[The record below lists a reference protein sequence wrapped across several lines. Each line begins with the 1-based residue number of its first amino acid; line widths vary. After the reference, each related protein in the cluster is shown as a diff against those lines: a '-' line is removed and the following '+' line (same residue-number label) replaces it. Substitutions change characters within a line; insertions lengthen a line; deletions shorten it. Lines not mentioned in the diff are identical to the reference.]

1 MFPSNSSD
9 TKMITQKTYCHLA
22 LFVILSGASP
32 LVSQSGDAE
41 HHQHPDASTPAHK
54 HEQSMPGMN
63 MDSNDDQAMAQPE
76 TFVEEI
82 LHHATPGTSAEP
94 NSTQEPM
101 LMRNAGSWLL
111 MFHGV
116 LFLNA
121 EQQSGPRGY
130 DKVFSTN
137 WFMPM
142 VQRRIGRG
150 QLTLRTMV
158 SLDPATVTNRFYPE
172 LFQQGETAFGKPI
185 NDGQHPHEFFM
196 EIAALYDHKI
206 GEHGLLSFYAAPV
219 GDPAMGPAAFEH
231 RVTASENPLA
241 ALGHH
246 LEDSTHIANDVVTG
260 GVTYK
265 SVRLEASGFHG
276 REPDEFRWNVDSGA
290 IDSWSTRLTFQPGKN
305 WSAQYSIA
313 HLSSPEQLH
322 ANEDVRRMTA
332 SVMYNRPLNDGS
344 WSSLLLWGRNH
355 ILQSGENFNGYLLE
369 STLRFAKRNAIWG
382 RVENVDRT
390 TELLLGKNPEPAGF
404 DETFLARVQAYSVG
418 YDRDFSIV
426 PRLSTAL
433 GAQVTFYQKPGFLT
447 PIYGEHPAGVIVFL
461 RIRPVGSMHMHH

>member
-1 MFPSNSSD
+1 M
-9 TKMITQKTYCHLA
+9 
-22 LFVILSGASP
+22 
-32 LVSQSGDAE
+32 
-41 HHQHPDASTPAHK
+41 
-54 HEQSMPGMN
+54 
-63 MDSNDDQAMAQPE
+63 
-76 TFVEEI
+76 
-82 LHHATPGTSAEP
+82 HHATPGTSAEP
-94 NSTQEPM
+94 NTTQEPM
-101 LMRNAGSWLL
+101 LMRNAGKWLL
-111 MFHGV
+111 MFHGAV
-116 LFLNA
+116 FLNA

-142 VQRRIGRG
+142 VQRKMGLG
-150 QLTLRTMV
+150 QITLRTML
-158 SLDPATVTNRFYPE
+158 SFEPATITHRFYPE

-185 NDGQHPHEFFM
+185 NDGQHPHDFFM
-196 EIAALYDHKI
+196 EIAALYDHKL

-219 GDPAMGPAAFEH
+219 GDPAMGPAAYEH

-290 IDSWSTRLTFQPGKN
+290 IDSWSSRLTFQPGQN

-322 ANEDVRRMTA
+322 HDEDVRRMTA
-332 SVMYNRPLNDGS
+332 SVMYNRLLNNGS

-355 ILQSGENFNGYLLE
+355 VLQSGENFNGYLLE
-369 STLRFAKRNAIWG
+369 STLHFTKSNAVWG

-390 TELLLGKNPEPAGF
+390 TELLLGKQPEPAGF
-404 DETFLARVQAYSVG
+404 YETFLARVQAYSVG
-418 YDRDFSIV
+418 YDHDFPII
-426 PRLSTAL
+426 PQLSTAL
-433 GAQVTFYQKPGFLT
+433 GAQLTFYQKPGFLT
-447 PIYGEHPAGVIVFL
+447 PIYGDHPAGVIIFL
-461 RIRPVGSMHMHH
+461 RIRPVGSMHMHHEGITTDRR